1 MPKVMVTMP
10 DGLLKEIDS
19 TTRELKTTR
28 SQFFRQALIQ
38 YLEDYRTKKLE
49 SLMAE
54 GYREMADENLT
65 DARAFLGTL
74 SSLEEADNE

>member
-19 TTRELKTTR
+19 TTKELKTTR
-28 SQFFRQALIQ
+28 SQFFRHALIR
-38 YLEDYRTKKLE
+38 YLENYKKKKLE

-54 GYREMADENLT
+54 GYEEMADENLA
-65 DARAFLGTL
+65 DAQAFLGAL
-74 SSLEEADNE
+74 GSLEEAENE